1 MKRKYPGQTTV
12 ADLIDELKKFDD
24 EAIVMVS
31 ADTEGNCIVE
41 ADTQLSPAYR
51 GTDGEIVYEDDLDK
65 DESTTT
71 YDKVVILWPII

>member
-51 GTDGEIVYEDDLDK
+51 GTDG
-65 DESTTT
+65 
-71 YDKVVILWPII
+71 